1 MSWGQVWF
9 VHSIVGKSE
18 VSFYLSEISSFDW
31 KKNPKEI
38 RIRGDL
44 QEYYLLGQ
52 LALKPIKL
60 SRVLSAWQAVFKAYD
75 PSHFKNCIAQ
85 NKGI

>member
-1 MSWGQVWF
+1 M
-9 VHSIVGKSE
+9 
-18 VSFYLSEISSFDW
+18 
-31 KKNPKEI
+31 
-38 RIRGDL
+38 

-75 PSHFKNCIAQ
+75 LSHLKTAEHKVKAYKIMQDIYWQC
-85 NKGI
+85 